1 MYKSGAAQYQS
12 INNQSAVMDADP
24 HRLIQLLMEAGLAR
38 ITSAKAAIERA
49 SIEER
54 NQAINKAIAIISGLQ
69 ESLDMKAGE
78 VAENLDRLYE
88 YMVFRLFEANR
99 LNDPEM
105 LNEVHKLLSDIKSAW
120 DAIRESAMAR
130 TESAKQ
136 A

>member
-1 MYKSGAAQYQS
+1 MYRSGAAQYQS
-12 INNQSAVMDADP
+12 INNHSVVMDADP

-38 ITSAKAAIERA
+38 IMTAKAAIERQ

-78 VAENLDRLYE
+78 LSVNLERLYD

-99 LNDPEM
+99 LNDTEM
-105 LNEVHKLLSDIKSAW
+105 LDEVYNLLNDIKQAW
-120 DAIRESAMAR
+120 DSIRPLAVASA
-130 TESAKQ
+130 
-136 A
+136 